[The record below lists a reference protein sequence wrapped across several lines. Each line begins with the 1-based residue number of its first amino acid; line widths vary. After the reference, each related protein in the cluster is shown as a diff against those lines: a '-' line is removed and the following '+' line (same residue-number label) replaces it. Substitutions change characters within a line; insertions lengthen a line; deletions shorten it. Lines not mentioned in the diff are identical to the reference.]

1 MSISFERRALVFST
15 VAIAGTLTFLVA
27 VLALALYW
35 VYVRSLGAQLNDTLD
50 EVRAYAVLHGAPRD
64 AADLAGGV
72 ASRLVRPQVLMTVLD
87 PAQRADIRWNRSG
100 GDPSHPSASVSLS
113 DRSHIKISS
122 PSGLPAQLLVG
133 VATLFGLNPVQT
145 QFGRISVI
153 VRASDSALVAAVAPF
168 LPWLVLAELTA
179 LVFGFILARL
189 LTREA
194 LRPLADVTA
203 ALERFASGDLTPQ
216 PVATD
221 GRHRLDALALAYN
234 GAIDQVARAF
244 AERER
249 AQAGMRQFIA
259 DAGHQLRTPLTV
271 IRGFTAILRQGDLR
285 DTRDHE
291 RILDAINRQSLVMG
305 SLIDKLILLERWERP
320 GETEPAEPIDV
331 VQLVED
337 VVSPIGEA
345 HLERVRLHAGN
356 AGSAAIDPSDLAQA
370 LTNLTDNALKYT
382 EGPVDVHV
390 RQAGG
395 KILIE
400 VADAGPGMTPEESR
414 HAFDRFFR
422 GANRRE
428 IEGSGLGLSIARR
441 AIERAGGSLT
451 VDSSPAKGSQFTIAL
466 PAIPG
471 RRRASPSRQTA
482 GV

>member
-1 MSISFERRALVFST
+1 VNISFERRAVVFST
-15 VAIAGTLTFLVA
+15 IAIAGTLTLVVA
-27 VLALALYW
+27 ALALALYG
-35 VYVRSLGAQLNDTLD
+35 VYVRSLGAQLNDSLD
-50 EVRAYAVLHGAPRD
+50 EVRAYVALHGMPRTAPEL
-64 AADLAGGV
+64 ADGI
-72 ASRLVRPQVLMTVLD
+72 ASRLVRPQLLMTVLD
-87 PAQRADIRWNRSG
+87 PARRADISWNRSLSAT
-100 GDPSHPSASVSLS
+100 SHPSATVAVS
-113 DRSHIKISS
+113 DRSHVKISS

-133 VATLFGLNPVQT
+133 VATLFGLAPVQA
-145 QFGRISVI
+145 QFGQINVI
-153 VRASDSALVAAVAPF
+153 ARASDSGLVTAVAPF
-168 LPWLVLAELTA
+168 VPWLILLELAA
-179 LVFGFILARL
+179 LVFGVAMARL
-189 LTREA
+189 LTHEA

-221 GRHRLDALALAYN
+221 GRHRLDALAIAYN

-249 AQAGMRQFIA
+249 AQARMRQFIA

-320 GETEPAEPIDV
+320 GESEPAEAIDI

-345 HLERVRLHAGN
+345 NFERVRLHIGN

-370 LTNLTDNALKYT
+370 LTNLTDNALRYT
-382 EGPVDVHV
+382 EGPVDVSV
-390 RQAGG
+390 RQAHAT
-395 KILIE
+395 IYID
-400 VADAGPGMTPEESR
+400 VADAGPGMTEDEAR

-422 GANRRE
+422 GATRRE

-451 VDSSPAKGSQFTIAL
+451 VESSPAAGSTFTIAL
-466 PAIPG
+466 PAATL
-471 RRRASPSRQTA
+471 RRPASRQPA
-482 GV
+482 SV

>member
-1 MSISFERRALVFST
+1 MNVSFERRALVFST
-15 VAIAGTLTFLVA
+15 VAIAGTMTVLIA
-27 VLALALYW
+27 ALALALYW

-50 EVRAYAVLHGAPRD
+50 EVRAYAVLHGTPRN
-64 AADLAGGV
+64 AEELANGV
-72 ASRLVRPQVLMTVLD
+72 ASRLVRPLALMTVLD
-87 PAQRADIRWNRSG
+87 PTRRADIRWNRSG
-100 GDPSHPSASVSLS
+100 ADPSHPSATVTLT
-113 DRSHIKISS
+113 DRSHVKISN
-122 PSGLPAQLLVG
+122 PNGLPAQLLVG
-133 VATLFGLNPVQT
+133 LATLYGLTPVQT
-145 QFGRISVI
+145 QFGKISVI
-153 VRASDSALVAAVAPF
+153 VRASDSAVVAAVGPF
-168 LPWLVLAELTA
+168 LPWLVLAELAA
-179 LVFGFILARL
+179 LAFGFVLARL

-216 PVATD
+216 PVAID
-221 GRHRLDALALAYN
+221 GRHRLDALAVAYN
-234 GAIDQVARAF
+234 GAIEQVARAF

-285 DTRDHE
+285 DTRDQE
-291 RILDAINRQSLVMG
+291 RILDAIGRQSLVMG

-320 GETEPAEPIDV
+320 GEAEQAEVIDV

-345 HLERVRLHAGN
+345 HSERVRLHAGN

-382 EGPVDVHV
+382 QGPVDVRV
-390 RQAGG
+390 RQDGG

-400 VADAGPGMTPEESR
+400 VIDAGPGMTPEEAR

-451 VDSSPAKGSQFTIAL
+451 VESSPATGSKFTIGL
-466 PAIPG
+466 PAHPT
-471 RRRASPSRQTA
+471 RRPPAPSRQTA

>member
-1 MSISFERRALVFST
+1 MNVSFERRALVFST
-15 VAIAGTLTFLVA
+15 VAIAGTLTALVFM
-27 VLALALYW
+27 LALALYW
-35 VYVRSLGAQLNDTLD
+35 VYVRSLGAQLNDSLD
-50 EVRAYAVLHGAPRD
+50 EVRAYATIHGEPQSAE
-64 AADLAGGV
+64 DLANGV
-72 ASRLVRPQVLMTVLD
+72 ASRLVRPQVLITVLD
-87 PAQRADIRWNRSG
+87 PNRRADIRWNRSVAG
-100 GDPSHPSASVSLS
+100 VPHPSASVTLS
-113 DRSHIKISS
+113 DRSHVKISS
-122 PSGLPAQLLVG
+122 PSGLLAQLLVG
-133 VATLFGLNPVQT
+133 LATLYGLSPVQA
-145 QFGRISVI
+145 QFGEINVI
-153 VRASDSALVAAVAPF
+153 VRASDTALVAAVGPF
-168 LPWLVLAELTA
+168 LPWLLLLELAA
-179 LVFGFILARL
+179 LAFGFALARL

-221 GRHRLDALALAYN
+221 ARHRLDTLALAYN
-234 GAIDQVARAF
+234 GAIEQVARAF

-285 DTRDHE
+285 DTRDQE

-320 GETEPAEPIDV
+320 SEVEAAEVIDV

-337 VVSPIGEA
+337 VVTPIGEA
-345 HLERVRLHAGN
+345 NSERVRLHVGT

-370 LTNLTDNALKYT
+370 LTNVTDNALKYT
-382 EGPVDVHV
+382 EGPVDVTV
-390 RQAGG
+390 SEAGG
-395 KILIE
+395 RITID
-400 VADAGPGMTPEESR
+400 VVDSGPGMTEEESR

-428 IEGSGLGLSIARR
+428 IDGSGLGLSIARR

-451 VDSSPAKGSQFTIAL
+451 VVSSPATGSRFTIGL
-466 PAIPG
+466 PAVRP
-471 RRRASPSRQTA
+471 RRPAVPPRQPA

>member
-1 MSISFERRALVFST
+1 M
-15 VAIAGTLTFLVA
+15 
-27 VLALALYW
+27 
-35 VYVRSLGAQLNDTLD
+35 
-50 EVRAYAVLHGAPRD
+50 
-64 AADLAGGV
+64 
-72 ASRLVRPQVLMTVLD
+72 
-87 PAQRADIRWNRSG
+87 
-100 GDPSHPSASVSLS
+100 
-113 DRSHIKISS
+113 KISS
-122 PSGLPAQLLVG
+122 PSGVLAQLLVG
-133 VATLFGLNPVQT
+133 LATLYGLSPVQT
-145 QFGRISVI
+145 QFGQVNVI
-153 VRASDSALVAAVAPF
+153 VRASDSALVAEVGPF
-168 LPWLVLAELTA
+168 LPWLLLLELAA
-179 LVFGFILARL
+179 LAFGFALARL

-221 GRHRLDALALAYN
+221 SRNRLDSLALAYN
-234 GAIDQVARAF
+234 GAIEQVARAF

-320 GETEPAEPIDV
+320 GAAEAGEAIDV

-337 VVSPIGEA
+337 VVTPIGEA
-345 HLERVRLHAGN
+345 NLERVRLHVGS

-382 EGPVDVHV
+382 EGPVDVRV
-390 RQAGG
+390 SEADGR
-395 KILIE
+395 ITID
-400 VADAGPGMTPEESR
+400 VIDAGPGMTADETR

-428 IEGSGLGLSIARR
+428 VEGSGLGLSIARR

-451 VDSSPAKGSQFTIAL
+451 VESAPRDGLAL
-466 PAIPG
+466 HDRAPG
-471 RRRASPSRQTA
+471 RAAPPAGRAAASARRRLASARAQRRGSAPCRRNSYAGSFRAGYSLCACRRPARGDGRFGGRYPPRRRPPNLARRHRQR
-482 GV
+482 